1 MGQCWVAQQTPA
13 CTRMRKPMYT
23 RFGEQVTR
31 LRVLWGAFADLTR
44 HGELW
49 GAFGELLGSFWGAF
63 GSFWG
68 ATLHTISLHGI
79 TRHYT
84 EQGGSILEAHAEKK
98 SLTLRGKSC
107 ITRHYTVITRTMFLK
122 SLHAITRA
130 PFSQKHA
137 FLTDLCLLNVYFGSF
152 GRALGILR
160 CLRGHYTVITRALH
174 GHYTSSPP
182 QITQPT

>member
-31 LRVLWGAFADLTR
+31 LRVLWGAFADL
-44 HGELW
+44 L
-49 GAFGELLGSFWGAF
+49 
-63 GSFWG
+63 G

-98 SLTLRGKSC
+98 SLTLRGVYC

>member
-49 GAFGELLGSFWGAF
+49 GAFGELLGSFWELL
-63 GSFWG
+63 GSNF
-68 ATLHTISLHGI
+68 THHFL

-84 EQGGSILEAHAEKK
+84 ALHGTGGFDFRGTCRKK
-98 SLTLRGKSC
+98 KFNF
-107 ITRHYTVITRTMFLK
+107 TRQKLHYT
-122 SLHAITRA
+122 
-130 PFSQKHA
+130 
-137 FLTDLCLLNVYFGSF
+137 
-152 GRALGILR
+152 
-160 CLRGHYTVITRALH
+160 ALH
-174 GHYTSSPP
+174 GHYTHDFFEILTRHYTRPVFTKTCIFDGLMSLKCVFWELWAG
-182 QITQPT
+182 TWDT

>member
-31 LRVLWGAFADLTR
+31 LRVLWGAFADL
-44 HGELW
+44 L
-49 GAFGELLGSFWGAF
+49 
-63 GSFWG
+63 G

-107 ITRHYTVITRTMFLK
+107 ITRHYTVIARTIFLK

>member
-84 EQGGSILEAHAEKK
+84 NVKNGVGAKIRAVLQPKLAEALAASK
-98 SLTLRGKSC
+98 
-107 ITRHYTVITRTMFLK
+107 
-122 SLHAITRA
+122 
-130 PFSQKHA
+130 Q
-137 FLTDLCLLNVYFGSF
+137 
-152 GRALGILR
+152 
-160 CLRGHYTVITRALH
+160 
-174 GHYTSSPP
+174 
-182 QITQPT
+182 